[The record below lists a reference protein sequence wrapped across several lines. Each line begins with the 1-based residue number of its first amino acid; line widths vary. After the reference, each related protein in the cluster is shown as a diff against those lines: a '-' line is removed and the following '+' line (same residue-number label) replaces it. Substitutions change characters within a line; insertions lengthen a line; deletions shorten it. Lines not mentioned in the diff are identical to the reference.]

1 MPAFKLETYI
11 DASAEVCF
19 DLVRDVRVHTQ
30 TTAQTGE
37 RAVAGVIDGMIGLGQ
52 TVTFEGRHFGM
63 KQRLTVRVVE
73 FERPTLFVDEMTEGT
88 FKDFKHIHEFLPE
101 GGGTLMRDTL
111 IWRSPLGFA
120 GRIVDKL
127 FIGPHLRSLV
137 TERNKRLKYL
147 AEATAS

>member
-1 MPAFKLETYI
+1 
-11 DASAEVCF
+11 
-19 DLVRDVRVHTQ
+19 
-30 TTAQTGE
+30 
-37 RAVAGVIDGMIGLGQ
+37 MIGLGQ

-88 FKDFKHIHEFLPE
+88 FKDFKHIHEFLPK
-101 GGGTLMRDTL
+101 GDGTLMLDTL
-111 IWRSPLGFA
+111 IWTSPLGFA